1 MKTENTDPQQNWS
14 LIYLLALAAGL
25 AVANIYYNQPVLGLI
40 AGELKGGDHVG
51 LVATI
56 TQMGYTLGLLFL
68 VPLCDTLNRKK
79 LVLIL
84 CALLVI
90 SAALAALA
98 PGMAVLMMAS
108 AGMGVAATITQ
119 MVVPIAADLAR
130 EGERGKAVGIA
141 FSGVLCGILLAR
153 VVSGAVGRGSAGARP
168 SGWLAHLP
176 CC

>member
-1 MKTENTDPQQNWS
+1 MKTETTDPQQNGS

-68 VPLCDTLNRKK
+68 VPLFDTLNRKR

-84 CALLVI
+84 
-90 SAALAALA
+90 
-98 PGMAVLMMAS
+98 
-108 AGMGVAATITQ
+108 
-119 MVVPIAADLAR
+119 
-130 EGERGKAVGIA
+130 
-141 FSGVLCGILLAR
+141 
-153 VVSGAVGRGSAGARP
+153 
-168 SGWLAHLP
+168 
-176 CC
+176 